1 MSNWRK
7 LIVLLGV
14 LALSAGCSFDES
26 QYPKPDAEVKSP
38 DVVVS
43 APEPSPEPEEEVEEV
58 EVDNSVSIYLGN
70 KKLVTLSDSVTS
82 GKVNSLELAEILYN
96 LLEGNLYTDANNKEL
111 LKDFDASTIEDIAG
125 TLLFVQFD
133 SYNWTVGYGLNNNGQ
148 TEVLTRKR
156 ENGINNVNHILFHS
170 KNNKLDLVDM
180 LYMINYYI
188 HLDPNYDM
196 SSGDRTCWDSKTTMV
211 VECGAKH
218 NVITSLSATEPS
230 NTNVVVNWEVAHDKV
245 TSFELEILDE
255 DGESNIYKVAGS
267 SRNFLLLELKSRT
280 HYDICLRAL
289 VNGVWSD
296 IVTIRHRTKR

>member
-26 QYPKPDAEVKSP
+26 QYPKPEADNKSP

-43 APEPSPEPEEEVEEV
+43 APDPSPEPEEEVE
-58 EVDNSVSIYLGN
+58 DKSISINIGN
-70 KKLVTLSDSVTS
+70 KKLVTLSDNITS
-82 GKVNSLELAEILYN
+82 GKVNSLELAKILYQI
-96 LLEGNLYTDANNKEL
+96 LDGNLYSASTNEEL
-111 LKDFDASTIEDIAG
+111 LKDFDQSTLTTIAN
-125 TLLFVQFD
+125 TLLFVSLD
-133 SYNWTVGYGLNNNGQ
+133 AYNWTVGYGLNNNGQ
-148 TEVLTRKR
+148 TEVVTRTR
-156 ENGINNVNHILFHS
+156 ENGINNVNNILFHS
-170 KNNKLDLVDM
+170 KNKKLDLVDM

-196 SSGDRTCWDSKTTMV
+196 KSGDRTCWDSKTTMV
-211 VECGAKH
+211 AECGAKH

-230 NTNVVVNWEVAHDKV
+230 NTNVVVNWEVAHDNV

-296 IVTIRHRTKR
+296 IVTIRHRTKRSL